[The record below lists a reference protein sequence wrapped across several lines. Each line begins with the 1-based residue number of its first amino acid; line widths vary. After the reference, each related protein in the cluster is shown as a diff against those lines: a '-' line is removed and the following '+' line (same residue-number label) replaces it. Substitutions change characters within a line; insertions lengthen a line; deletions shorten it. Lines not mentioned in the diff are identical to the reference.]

1 METIET
7 LKEKLMP
14 LYQKMLDE
22 CKSEGDGLVPFC
34 VQWGRKYPMA
44 SGKNILFV
52 GKATNGWRKFYD
64 LDTFFN
70 GSSDKRGFARQDQ
83 MTHSVPTPYFNANKS
98 AFWRVIR
105 QVTQAFYPDTTD
117 WCAPIA
123 WTDLY
128 KLAPEKKGKPTI
140 SHKTRELQLAHC
152 KHIFRTEIEALQPDI
167 VVLLTSN
174 WEGPFLFNLNG
185 GTHTTSIDEYDA
197 LNVRAYRIGNR
208 LFVAAP
214 HPQGK
219 REKEIA
225 NKIIEMIKK
234 HSKE

>member
-1 METIET
+1 
-7 LKEKLMP
+7 
-14 LYQKMLDE
+14 
-22 CKSEGDGLVPFC
+22 
-34 VQWGRKYPMA
+34 
-44 SGKNILFV
+44 
-52 GKATNGWRKFYD
+52 
-64 LDTFFN
+64 
-70 GSSDKRGFARQDQ
+70 

-174 WEGPFLFNLNG
+174 WEGHFLFNLNG
-185 GTHTTSIDEYDA
+185 GVHTTPIDEYDA
-197 LNVRAYRIGNR
+197 LNIRAYRIGNR

-234 HSKE
+234 HSEE